1 MDKKENT
8 RVLVFV
14 YVGYIMRYLY
24 LLVVIPFYGRVLG
37 VTEYGR
43 VLAAMSLMNVIWM
56 LVSYGFTFVGM
67 RDVSRAH
74 EKHEYNGIFSLH
86 LSARILLGAAG
97 AAVGLTATFLSPVL
111 SQRPLIGVLAV
122 LLGIVNGW
130 NLGWLFQGRQQF
142 RTPIVL
148 EVVGFALSLV
158 LVLSL
163 VRGPSDSTWVLA
175 SLLAASVCATTIAYG
190 LTLKDIGWPRLNWRG
205 VPGLMR
211 DSTMLFLYSTGSVVL
226 TSASTYLLTLLST
239 PTQVGYYGAAERFA
253 TIGLSLMGPAAQVFI
268 PTISRQ
274 IAQNDHQGARSTTR
288 RGAALLLGYGFL
300 ALGGALILSPFVLP
314 LILGAAFTPSA
325 HVLQRFAWMFPF
337 SAFNQFVGFY
347 VFLPRQKDRLMA
359 VAGLMSAAA
368 NLGSALLLAPHFG
381 ALGMASA
388 RVIGEA
394 TLSMTLLVFA
404 WRTGLLSAIFGRA
417 APGEDVD
424 QRQQQASAPAAAAVS
439 AADVSP
445 VPVAAPAST
454 NARPQSYR
462 SAR

>member
-14 YVGYIMRYLY
+14 YGGYIMRYLY

-67 RDVSRAH
+67 RDVSRAR
-74 EKHEYNGIFSLH
+74 EKSEYNRIFSLH
-86 LSARILLGAAG
+86 LSARLMMGTIGG
-97 AAVGLTATFLSPVL
+97 IVGLTATFCSPVL
-111 SQRPLIGVLAV
+111 SQRPLIGILAM
-122 LLGIVNGW
+122 LLGILNGW
-130 NLGWLFQGRQQF
+130 NLGWLFQGRHHF
-142 RTPIVL
+142 RTPIML

-163 VRGPSDSTWVLA
+163 VRGPADSTWVLA
-175 SLLAASVCATTIAYG
+175 SLLTACICSTSIAYW
-190 LTLKDIGWPRLNWRG
+190 LTLKDVGRPALNWRG

-300 ALGGALILSPFVLP
+300 ALGGALVLSPLLLP

-325 HVLQRFAWMFPF
+325 HVLQRFAFMFPF

-347 VFLPRQKDRLMA
+347 IFLPRKKDRLMA

-368 NLGSALLLAPHFG
+368 NLTSALLLAPHFG
-381 ALGMASA
+381 AIGMATA
-388 RVIGEA
+388 RVIGEG
-394 TLSMTLLVFA
+394 TLSMTLLIFA
-404 WRTGLLSAIFGRA
+404 WRTGLLGAIFGRSSPA
-417 APGEDVD
+417 EINRPEP
-424 QRQQQASAPAAAAVS
+424 RQQAPNRAATTIDASPA
-439 AADVSP
+439 
-445 VPVAAPAST
+445 PVAAQAPQRSPA
-454 NARPQSYR
+454 RSYPSVR
-462 SAR
+462 

>member
-14 YVGYIMRYLY
+14 YGGYIMRYLY

-74 EKHEYNGIFSLH
+74 ETREFNDIFSLH
-86 LSARILLGAAG
+86 LSARLMMGTIGAI
-97 AAVGLTATFLSPVL
+97 VGVTATFCSPVL
-111 SQRPLIGVLAV
+111 SQRPLIGLLAM
-122 LLGIVNGW
+122 LLGIINGW
-130 NLGWLFQGRQQF
+130 NLGWLFQGRHQF
-142 RTPIVL
+142 RTPIML

-158 LVLSL
+158 LVLSI
-163 VRGPSDSTWVLA
+163 VRGPADSTWVLA
-175 SLLAASVCATTIAYG
+175 SLLIAGLCSTAIAYG
-190 LTLKDIGWPRLNWRG
+190 LTLKDIGWPRMNFRG

-288 RGAALLLGYGFL
+288 RGAAFLLGYGFL
-300 ALGGALILSPFVLP
+300 ALGGALALSPFVLP
-314 LILGAAFTPSA
+314 LILGHAFAPSA
-325 HVLQRFAWMFPF
+325 QVLQRFAWMFPF
-337 SAFNQFVGFY
+337 AAFNQFVGFY
-347 VFLPRQKDRLMA
+347 VFLPRKKDRLMA

-368 NLGSALLLAPHFG
+368 NLGSALLLAPPFG
-381 ALGMASA
+381 AMGMATA

-394 TLSMTLLVFA
+394 TLSATLLVFA
-404 WRTGLLSAIFGRA
+404 WRTGLLSPIFGRGT
-417 APGEDVD
+417 PGDDVNK
-424 QRQQQASAPAAAAVS
+424 RQQAPSRAAATIDAPSAAAA
-439 AADVSP
+439 AQ
-445 VPVAAPAST
+445 AAPPSGA
-454 NARPQSYR
+454 QSYR
-462 SAR
+462 SIQ

>member
-56 LVSYGFTFVGM
+56 LVSFGFTFVGM
-67 RDVSRAH
+67 RDASRVH
-74 EKHEYNGIFSLH
+74 EKHEHNHIFSLH
-86 LSARILLGAAG
+86 LSARMSMGCG
-97 AAVGLTATFLSPVL
+97 VGLIGLIATFCSPVL
-111 SQRPLIGVLAV
+111 SQHPLIGIFAT
-122 LLGIVNGW
+122 LLGVLNGC
-130 NLGWLFQGRQQF
+130 NVSWLFQGRQHF
-142 RTPIVL
+142 RTPIII
-148 EVVGFALSLV
+148 EVIGFVMSLV
-158 LVLSL
+158 LVLLL
-163 VRGPSDSTWVLA
+163 VHGPSDSTMVLA
-175 SLLAASVCATTIAYG
+175 SLLAAGVCSTAIAYR
-190 LTLKDIGWPRLNWRG
+190 LTVKDIGWPRLQLRG

-253 TIGLSLMGPAAQVFI
+253 SIGLSLMGPASQVFI

-274 IAQNDHQGARSTTR
+274 ISQNDHHGARVTTR

-300 ALGGALILSPFVLP
+300 ALGGALVLSPYVLP
-314 LILGAAFTPSA
+314 LILGKAFAPSA

-347 VFLPRQKDRLMA
+347 VLLPRKKDRLMA
-359 VAGLMSAAA
+359 IAGLMSAAA
-368 NLGSALLLAPHFG
+368 NLTSALLLAPHYG
-381 ALGMASA
+381 ALGMALA
-388 RVIGEA
+388 RVIGEG
-394 TLSMTLLVFA
+394 TLSTTLLVFA
-404 WRTGLLSAIFGRA
+404 WRTGLLGAIFGRA
-417 APGEDVD
+417 VPGEEAK
-424 QRQQQASAPAAAAVS
+424 RQPPASATRDAV
-439 AADVSP
+439 A
-445 VPVAAPAST
+445 
-454 NARPQSYR
+454 

>member
-8 RVLVFV
+8 RVLAFV
-14 YVGYIMRYLY
+14 YGGYIMRYLY

-67 RDVSRAH
+67 RDASRAH
-74 EKHEYNGIFSLH
+74 EKREFNDIFSLH
-86 LSARILLGAAG
+86 LSARILLGTLG
-97 AAVGLTATFLSPVL
+97 GAVGLTATFCSPVL
-111 SQRPLIGVLAV
+111 SQRPLIGVLAT
-122 LLGIVNGW
+122 LLGILNGW
-130 NLGWLFQGRQQF
+130 NLSWLFQGRHRF
-142 RTPIVL
+142 RTPIML

-158 LVLSL
+158 LVLSF
-163 VRGPSDSTWVLA
+163 VRGPADSTWVLA
-175 SLLAASVCATTIAYG
+175 SLLMACLCSTAIAYW
-190 LTLKDIGWPRLNWRG
+190 LTLKEIGLPRMNWRG
-205 VPGLMR
+205 VPSLMR

-274 IAQNDHQGARSTTR
+274 VAQNDHHGARATTR

-300 ALGGALILSPFVLP
+300 ALGGAYVLSPFVLP
-314 LILGAAFTPSA
+314 LILGKAFTPSA

-347 VFLPRQKDRLMA
+347 VFLPRKKDRLMA

-381 ALGMASA
+381 AMGMASA

-394 TLSMTLLVFA
+394 ALSGTLLVFA

-417 APGEDVD
+417 APGDDVN
-424 QRQQQASAPAAAAVS
+424 QPQQQAPTRAATTIDASPAPAAAQ
-439 AADVSP
+439 
-445 VPVAAPAST
+445 AAPHS
-454 NARPQSYR
+454 RSQSYPSIR
-462 SAR
+462 

>member
-56 LVSYGFTFVGM
+56 LVSFGFTFVGM
-67 RDVSRAH
+67 RDASRVH
-74 EKHEYNGIFSLH
+74 EKHEHNQIFSLH
-86 LSARILLGAAG
+86 MSARMAMSSLGVLIG
-97 AAVGLTATFLSPVL
+97 MVATFCSPVL
-111 SQRPLIGVLAV
+111 SQRPLIGIFAT
-122 LLGIVNGW
+122 LLGVLNGC
-130 NLGWLFQGRQQF
+130 NVSWLFQGRQRF
-142 RTPIVL
+142 RTPIIL
-148 EVVGFALSLV
+148 EVVGFAMSLLLV
-158 LVLSL
+158 LWL
-163 VRGPSDSTWVLA
+163 VHGPGDSTMVLA
-175 SLLAASVCATTIAYG
+175 SLLVAGICTTVIAYQ
-190 LTLKDIGWPRLNWRG
+190 LTVKDIGWPRLNLRG

-253 TIGLSLMGPAAQVFI
+253 TIGLSLMGPASQVFI

-274 IAQNDHQGARSTTR
+274 IAQNDHHGARVTTR

-300 ALGGALILSPFVLP
+300 ALGGALVLSPYVLP
-314 LILGAAFTPSA
+314 LILGAAFKPSA
-325 HVLQRFAWMFPF
+325 HVLQCFAWMFPF

-347 VFLPRQKDRLMA
+347 VLLPRKKDRLMA

-368 NLGSALLLAPHFG
+368 NLTSALLLAPAYG
-381 ALGMASA
+381 AVGMALA
-388 RVIGEA
+388 RVIGEGTLSA
-394 TLSMTLLVFA
+394 TLLIFA
-404 WRTGLLSAIFGRA
+404 WRTGLLGAIFGRA
-417 APGEDVD
+417 VADDEPKA
-424 QRQQQASAPAAAAVS
+424 QPSAN
-439 AADVSP
+439 
-445 VPVAAPAST
+445 AST
-454 NARPQSYR
+454 NVNAGVSRDDRARGMTHLVEQND
-462 SAR
+462 SA